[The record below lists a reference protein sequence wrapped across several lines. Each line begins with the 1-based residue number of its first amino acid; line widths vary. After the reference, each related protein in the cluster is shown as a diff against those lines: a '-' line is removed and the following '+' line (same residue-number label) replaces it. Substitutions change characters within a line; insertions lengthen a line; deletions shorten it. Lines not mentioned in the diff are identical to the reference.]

1 MSAPIIEPIILLTKV
16 LDKYLDNK
24 PITNTL
30 PQVKNTVLCKP
41 INKSVTAK
49 LARTIGKDLK
59 PKKAGT

>member
-30 PQVKNTVLCKP
+30 P
-41 INKSVTAK
+41 
-49 LARTIGKDLK
+49 GKK
-59 PKKAGT
+59 YGAMQTYK